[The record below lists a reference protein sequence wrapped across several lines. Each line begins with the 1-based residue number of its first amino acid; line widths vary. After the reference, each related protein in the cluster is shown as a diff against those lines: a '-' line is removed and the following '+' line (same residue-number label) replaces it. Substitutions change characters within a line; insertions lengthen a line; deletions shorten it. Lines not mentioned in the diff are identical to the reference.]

1 MKANMKI
8 LIDNGH
14 GANTQGKRS
23 PDGRLIEALYTREIA
38 IRVEH
43 ELCKRGMRHF
53 GLCVRKLMCRYR
65 RDAAE

>member
-43 ELCKRGMRHF
+43 ELCKRGY
-53 GLCVRKLMCRYR
+53 VRKLMCRYR